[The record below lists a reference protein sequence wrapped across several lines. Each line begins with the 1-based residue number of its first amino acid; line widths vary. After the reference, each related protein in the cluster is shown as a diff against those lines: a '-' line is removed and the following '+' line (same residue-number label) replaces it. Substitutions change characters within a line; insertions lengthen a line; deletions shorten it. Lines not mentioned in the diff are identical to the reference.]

1 LDAQLFFLVSSFPL
15 WSLGEIQN
23 SLAIA
28 SPLKKRIKNVAIKKL
43 RVLWVVLL
51 MTTTGALRRTLLTLR
66 GIRASTLAT
75 SSPTVSSTHFMFGL
89 FGLFNALTIFYRSYA
104 PAWECRQGR
113 SASRTAGAAQDS
125 YPHRCVTA
133 IKLSNAISLSCWR
146 GLG

>member
-1 LDAQLFFLVSSFPL
+1 MLVLGCSPWALRLRSGEPCWRVNGILDAQLFFLVSSFPL

-113 SASRTAGAAQDS
+113 SAF
-125 YPHRCVTA
+125 HFCVL
-133 IKLSNAISLSCWR
+133 KDV
-146 GLG
+146 